1 MTFRDYMNFLQGL
14 LQKEIWVKF
23 TVYLIYTPLTK
34 TNDSFKSVLDWESG
48 ELGSSTG
55 SGHRKAI

>member
-1 MTFRDYMNFLQGL
+1 MNFLQGL